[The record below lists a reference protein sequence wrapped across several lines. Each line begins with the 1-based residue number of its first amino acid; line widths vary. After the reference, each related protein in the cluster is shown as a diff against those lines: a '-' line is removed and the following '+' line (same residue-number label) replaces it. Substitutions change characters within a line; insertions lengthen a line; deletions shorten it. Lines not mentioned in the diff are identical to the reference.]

1 MSLSCLV
8 VDNAP
13 VNRDFVVRSLLGA
26 KLSSCDEATN
36 LPEALARLR
45 VAKNKKNPYKVL
57 IVSAALDT
65 LTIADIL
72 KAIKDMGG
80 YDSLLVLTPDQDKA
94 LAQEAI
100 RLGAQSY
107 FAMPLNEARFISKIK
122 PLLGA

>member
-8 VDNAP
+8 VDNEP

-45 VAKNKKNPYKVL
+45 VAKNKKNSYKVL
-57 IVSAALDT
+57 IVSVELDS
-65 LTIADIL
+65 LSVADIL
-72 KAIKDMGG
+72 KALKDMGG
-80 YDSLLVLTPDQDKA
+80 YETLLVLSPDQDKT

-100 RLGAQSY
+100 KLGAQSY

-122 PLLGA
+122 PLLGV